1 MFDKTGTITHG
12 KARVTKVIL
21 FVEEAICTSP
31 LFTIL
36 VGLAESNSEHPLG
49 KAVVK
54 YARQVGNFI
63 GCSDIFKKP
72 HYVVCCYR
80 PWVN

>member
-12 KARVTKVIL
+12 KARVTKAIL
-21 FVEEAICTSP
+21 FVKEAICTSP

-54 YARQVGNFI
+54 YARQVCFI
-63 GCSDIFKKP
+63 GCSVKNNIIAA
-72 HYVVCCYR
+72 VCCYKG
-80 PWVN
+80 PG